1 MDDPTQYI
9 FVEISPRIVSEYCSK
24 VRERLGLSPER
35 LTQLS
40 SCLSCGKMHGLYRGP
55 QDETEFRRLGMCEAR
70 RHILEDPSISVYVK
84 WTQCASLT
92 YSGLQMA
99 ERLVILSQVRG
110 ATHGNA
116 AQLADMARVSTGQ
129 LLEPFVGH
137 RPEPSN
143 WQ

>member
-1 MDDPTQYI
+1 
-9 FVEISPRIVSEYCSK
+9 
-24 VRERLGLSPER
+24 
-35 LTQLS
+35 
-40 SCLSCGKMHGLYRGP
+40 MHGLYRGP

-110 ATHGNA
+110 ATHA
-116 AQLADMARVSTGQ
+116 TLPSWPTWCACRQDSVSCWSLSLDAGQ
-129 LLEPFVGH
+129 TPVIGSDGFLI
-137 RPEPSN
+137 
-143 WQ
+143 